1 MTNVKNS
8 EVDSEIAAR
17 PKYYEVYGAE
27 IANGNRAWVL
37 GGLMSLIALVAIV
50 FAIVVRL
57 QPPTVIRIGPNGE
70 ASIVGSQ
77 TKGHSVSAASTG
89 TDDFLNQAFLK
100 RFLRGYLNYTPSN
113 VDERWTLSLNM
124 MTRNLRGL
132 TMKKMK
138 DDNTRQKIDD
148 EQIQSTFHLREVSPV
163 AGEPLTFVVY
173 GVKDVHHLKDGSE
186 TTDHFVNE
194 YRIRLIADRRT
205 EANPD
210 GLWVA
215 EYSERSI
222 DGERRDQVL
231 ATPDQEPTDPSDQ

>member
-1 MTNVKNS
+1 MANAKTT
-8 EVDSEIAAR
+8 ETDSEIATR

-27 IANGNRAWVL
+27 IASGNRAWVL
-37 GGLMSLIALVAIV
+37 GGLMSLIALVSLV

-70 ASIVGSQ
+70 ATVVGRT
-77 TKGHSVSAASTG
+77 TKSGSMSAVTPG

-100 RFLRGYLNYTPSN
+100 RFLRGYLNYTASN

-148 EQIQSTFHLREVSPV
+148 EQIQSTFHLREVSEV

-194 YRIRLIADRRT
+194 YRVRLIADRRT
-205 EANPD
+205 EVNPD

-222 DGERRDQVL
+222 DGGRRDQVL
-231 ATPDQEPTDPSDQ
+231 AAPDQETTDPSDQ

>member
-1 MTNVKNS
+1 MANAKTT

-17 PKYYEVYGAE
+17 PKYYEVYGTE
-27 IANGNRAWVL
+27 IANGNRAWL
-37 GGLMSLIALVAIV
+37 LAGLMSLVALVSLV
-50 FAIVVRL
+50 FAISVRV
-57 QPPTVIRIGPNGE
+57 QPPTVIGIPANGE
-70 ASIVGSQ
+70 PTVLSPK
-77 TKGHSVSAASTG
+77 TKPGRTSPAVAG

-132 TMKKMK
+132 SMKKMK

-148 EQIQSTFHLREVSPV
+148 EQIQSIFHLREVSEV

-194 YRIRLIADRRT
+194 YRVRLIADRRT
-205 EANPD
+205 EVNPD

-231 ATPDQEPTDPSDQ
+231 AAPDQEPTDRSDQ

>member
-1 MTNVKNS
+1 MANAKTT
-8 EVDSEIAAR
+8 EVDSEIATR

-37 GGLMSLIALVAIV
+37 GGLMSLIALVSLV

-57 QPPTVIRIGPNGE
+57 QPPTVIRIGPKGE
-70 ASIVGSQ
+70 ATIVGRP
-77 TKGHSVSAASTG
+77 TKGGSMSAVTAG

-100 RFLRGYLNYTPSN
+100 RFLRGYLNYTASN

-148 EQIQSTFHLREVSPV
+148 EQIQSTFHLREVSEVPE
-163 AGEPLTFVVY
+163 EPLTFVVY

-194 YRIRLIADRRT
+194 YRVRLIADRRT
-205 EANPD
+205 EVNPD

-231 ATPDQEPTDPSDQ
+231 AAPDQEPTDPSDQ

>member
-1 MTNVKNS
+1 MAQVK
-8 EVDSEIAAR
+8 ETAIDPETAVR

-27 IANGNRAWVL
+27 MANGNRAWVL
-37 GGLMSLIALVAIV
+37 AGAMALIALVSIV

-70 ASIVGSQ
+70 ATILGRQVKDS
-77 TKGHSVSAASTG
+77 SVAAATAG

-148 EQIQSTFHLREVSPV
+148 EQIQSTFHLREVSQV
-163 AGEPLTFVVY
+163 HGEPLTFVVY

-186 TTDHFVNE
+186 ATDHFVNE
-194 YRIRLIADRRT
+194 YRLRLIADRRS
-205 EANPD
+205 EVNPD

-215 EYSERSI
+215 EYSERAI

>member
-1 MTNVKNS
+1 MANVKT
-8 EVDSEIAAR
+8 SEIDSQTEAR

-27 IANGNRAWVL
+27 IANGNRAWLLAGVA
-37 GGLMSLIALVAIV
+37 SLIALISIV
-50 FAIVVRL
+50 FAILVRI
-57 QPPTVIRIGPNGE
+57 QPPTVIGIPANGE
-70 ASIVGSQ
+70 PTVLSPR
-77 TKGHSVSAASTG
+77 TKDGHPTAAIAG

-100 RFLRGYLNYTPSN
+100 RFLRGYLNYTASN

-148 EQIQSTFHLREVSPV
+148 EQIQSTFHLREITGV

-194 YRIRLIADRRT
+194 YRVRLIADRRS
-205 EANPD
+205 EVNPD

-231 ATPDQEPTDPSDQ
+231 AAPDQEPTDPSDQ